1 MVNRTDVALRM
12 LHQREYPSFGWQIT
26 NDMEPATSLWESYD
40 APTMRQC
47 ESSSGRPQ
55 PRQAVI

>member
-1 MVNRTDVALRM
+1 MANRTDVALRM

-47 ESSSGRPQ
+47 ESRNGPLAR
-55 PRQAVI
+55 RV